1 MIAPV
6 DIGDTLAGKYEIE
19 RLLAK
24 GGMGVVMV
32 ARHLQL
38 DKQVA
43 IKFMLPHLLGAGV
56 EPDALERF
64 VREGRAAV
72 RLRGENV
79 GRVLDVDT
87 LPDGMPYMVMEYL
100 EGQDL
105 SRHVQK
111 HGPLPLVES
120 VDYVLQACVAMAE
133 AHLCGI
139 VHRDLKPSNLFL
151 TRRPDG
157 TPLIKVLDFGISK
170 LYEDPGG
177 QRTQTAV
184 IMGSPSYMAPEQ
196 AQSARDADARSD
208 IWSLGVILY
217 ECTSKQL
224 PFGKQ
229 ASTAGILAQ
238 LIYEEPRPL
247 SEVAPSLPAAFCKV
261 VGTCLT
267 KDPARRYQTIG
278 ELASA
283 LLPFSSAVGR
293 QAAASIHAIIGGAPG
308 TSGGAPASRPEAE
321 YDAEYDAD
329 HDAGAGRAARVAR
342 PAAPAAVND
351 LLHQADTDLAS
362 APPAMTR
369 DAPAKGG
376 EAGVLALDT
385 AVMAEVRPL
394 ELAVDP
400 RDPVVRQEATPYKP
414 APAGGP
420 LAPWRIWLTMDR
432 AIALATTLALAVLTA
447 VILLSDTESAGPASW
462 PVRFIDGLNALVHRL
477 GYEIAGPL
485 GRYRRILVGPAFQIV
500 IPLVLA
506 QVLARLGRRRI
517 ASVFMWWLGANVVH
531 LARNMAEAAWQRLTP
546 ITGDLHPWSHWFV
559 VWRIHT
565 HADTIATVVQWIGAA
580 LMIGVLLAMLYRT
593 PRPPSLLDRRSLTAG
608 RD

>member
-19 RLLAK
+19 RFLAK
-24 GGMGVVMV
+24 GGMGVVVV

-43 IKFMLPHLLGAGV
+43 IKFMLPHLLRAGV
-56 EPDALERF
+56 EPGALERF

-79 GRVLDVDT
+79 ARVIDVDS

-105 SRHVQK
+105 SHHIQK
-111 HGPLPLVES
+111 HGPLPLAES

-157 TPLIKVLDFGISK
+157 SALIKVLDFGISK
-170 LYEDPGG
+170 LYEDPDGE
-177 QRTQTAV
+177 RTQTAV
-184 IMGSPSYMAPEQ
+184 TMGSPSYMAPEQ
-196 AQSARDADARSD
+196 AQSARDADVRSD
-208 IWSLGVILY
+208 IWSMGVVLY

-224 PFGKQ
+224 PYGRQ

-238 LIYEEPRPL
+238 LIYEQPRPL
-247 SEVAPSLPAAFCKV
+247 ADVAPNLPAAFCKV
-261 VGTCLT
+261 VDICL
-267 KDPARRYQTIG
+267 KKEPAERYQTIG

-308 TSGGAPASRPEAE
+308 SGGAPASRP
-321 YDAEYDAD
+321 
-329 HDAGAGRAARVAR
+329 DAGHDEDVAR
-342 PAAPAAVND
+342 PAKPDD
-351 LLHQADTDLAS
+351 LLEDLHRADTDLAS
-362 APPAMTR
+362 RPPGMTLAAPAAVPAPRPATPPAPKSGGPGILEL
-369 DAPAKGG
+369 DAAAMAQVEP
-376 EAGVLALDT
+376 LALG
-385 AVMAEVRPL
+385 L
-394 ELAVDP
+394 DP
-400 RDPVVRQEATPYKP
+400 RDPVVRQEATPYKREP
-414 APAGGP
+414 QGGRFS
-420 LAPWRIWLTMDR
+420 PWRVWLTTDR
-432 AIALATTLALAVLTA
+432 LVVLATAMVLAVLTA
-447 VILLSDTESAGPASW
+447 LILISGTKPVW
-462 PVRFIDGLNALVHRL
+462 PVGWIDALNALVHRL

-485 GRYRRILVGPAFQIV
+485 GRYWRILAGPAFQIA
-500 IPLVLA
+500 IPFALA
-506 QVLARLGRRRI
+506 QVLVRLGRRRT
-517 ASVFMWWLGANVVH
+517 ASVFTWWLGANAVH
-531 LARNMAEAAWQRLTP
+531 IARAMADATSQPLMP
-546 ITGDLHPWSHWFV
+546 ITGDLHPWNHWFG
-559 VWRIHT
+559 VWRVYEQ
-565 HADTIATVVQWIGAA
+565 ADTIAVVVHWAGAA

-593 PRPPSLLDRRSLTAG
+593 PRRPSLLDRRSLSG
-608 RD
+608 RRD